1 MTNADR
7 AAVDAL
13 ARHFAYEGG
22 GFWEHLD
29 PREQATYRARALDV
43 VQVVGPIYQG
53 PPGTHYGY
61 CVKCD
66 KPVFRCDCP
75 TTALG
80 KIAAAAHNV
89 PDTYTPAFPRPRSAD
104 R

>member
-1 MTNADR
+1 MTTADR

-43 VQVVGPIYQG
+43 VQVVGPIYQA
-53 PPGTHYGY
+53 
-61 CVKCD
+61 
-66 KPVFRCDCP
+66 P

-89 PDTYTPAFPRPRSAD
+89 PDTYTPAFPRPMSKEND

>member
-1 MTNADR
+1 MTTADR

-13 ARHFAYEGG
+13 ARHFAYEDG

-29 PREQATYRARALDV
+29 PREQAVYRARALDV
-43 VQVVGPIYQG
+43 VQVVGPIYQA
-53 PPGTHYGY
+53 
-61 CVKCD
+61 
-66 KPVFRCDCP
+66 P

-89 PDTYTPAFPRPRSAD
+89 PDTYTPTFPRPRSAD

>member
-1 MTNADR
+1 
-7 AAVDAL
+7 
-13 ARHFAYEGG
+13 
-22 GFWEHLD
+22 LD

-43 VQVVGPIYQG
+43 VQVVGPIYQA
-53 PPGTHYGY
+53 
-61 CVKCD
+61 
-66 KPVFRCDCP
+66 P

-89 PDTYTPAFPRPRSAD
+89 PDTYTPTFPRPRSAD